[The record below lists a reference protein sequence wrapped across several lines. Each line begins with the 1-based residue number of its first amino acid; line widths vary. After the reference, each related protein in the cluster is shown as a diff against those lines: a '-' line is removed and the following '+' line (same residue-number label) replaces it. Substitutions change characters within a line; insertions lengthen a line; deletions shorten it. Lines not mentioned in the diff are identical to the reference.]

1 MENTAQQQAEAFWN
15 TLEDRIKDA
24 IDNPWLFRAL
34 IADGV
39 IALKPMLESN
49 FDGTEKVI
57 GLLSDFCQ
65 VVFKGIEHPFV
76 PFQAELMGKEFEFGS
91 PSYWTHPTPEFFLTA
106 YMIAILDRDKRNIEW
121 LPKFIPKLNP
131 SNASHKA
138 PVFTQ
143 MAKFYAALY
152 NPDPIWDIYQETLIA
167 TDPETNPGV
176 PKELLDLLLAQLAL
190 YDGGFTNKP
199 MLIQTQLPQVLAHTK
214 QFWDQQSGAWPYEF
228 RPDILPILAATVYAR
243 GSLGLKFMTDSV
255 YLPSWLVAR

>member
-1 MENTAQQQAEAFWN
+1 MENTAQQQAE
-15 TLEDRIKDA
+15 TLLEYPQARIKAA

-39 IALKPMLESN
+39 VALKPMLESN

-152 NPDPIWDIYQETLIA
+152 NPDPIWELYEDTLIS
-167 TDPETNPGV
+167 TEPETNPGM

-190 YDGGFTNKP
+190 YDGAFNKNP
-199 MLIQTQLPQVLAHTK
+199 LLIQTQLPQVLANTK
-214 QFWDQQSGAWPYEF
+214 QFWDQQSGEWPYEF
-228 RPDILPILAATVYAR
+228 PPRHHAHSRCNRYAR
-243 GSLGLKFMTDSV
+243 GSLGLKFITDSV
-255 YLPSWLVAR
+255 YFCRIG